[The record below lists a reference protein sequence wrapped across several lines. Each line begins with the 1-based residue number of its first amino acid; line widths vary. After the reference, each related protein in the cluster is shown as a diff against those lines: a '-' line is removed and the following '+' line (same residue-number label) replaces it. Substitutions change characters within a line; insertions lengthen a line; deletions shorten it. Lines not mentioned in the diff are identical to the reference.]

1 MTWRS
6 TLPALLLTV
15 LAGSLLPVGL
25 AAAADDDSDSA
36 AARLDAVAQEFWD
49 HLLEE
54 SVGLRLQQG
63 LPITR
68 LPDFSYEHEAEA
80 ARWSQEMLGRLRA
93 IDPAGLDRAGDH
105 ERWLSWKILA
115 WQLQQAI
122 DGLPYFWYQFQVTP
136 YTWSFSG
143 VNQVFAQVPLAT
155 AEDRARY
162 VDLLGQVPG
171 VAGTLRSHLETQ
183 RQKGILLPR
192 PEIDLVLASFRPL
205 AALSNDPTQHPYAV
219 ADERL
224 EGVAPDAAKAF
235 QAQVASLLDERVAPA
250 FQKLLATFDDAY
262 RAAAP
267 EAVGLGQYPGGA
279 DAYRFLI
286 RFQTGLDLTPEEIHQ
301 RGLQEVERIDG
312 EMAEV
317 RHLLGF
323 EGTARELNQELRT
336 DPRFLACSPAGVAER
351 LTRPLRRIE
360 PVIGKWFHT
369 RPEAPYGVARLDPG
383 LEAGMTF
390 GYYQEPTPDHPSGT
404 YLFNGS
410 SLDQR
415 PLVNAAALIYHELIP
430 GHHFQISLQEENGD
444 LPSFRR
450 NAFPTA
456 FVEGWAEYASALA
469 GEMGMYREP
478 YDRYGRLSMDM
489 FLSTRLVVDTG
500 MNALGWSRERALDF
514 MRAHLLES
522 DAQLATETLRYS
534 VDIPGQALAY
544 KIGSAT
550 IRDLREHARAE
561 LGDRFDVRRFHDA
574 VLGHG
579 AMPLAVLTEHVDWW
593 IAREKARPAGEAPAP

>member
-6 TLPALLLTV
+6 TLPALVLAA
-15 LAGSLLPVGL
+15 LAGSLLSGAL
-25 AAAADDDSDSA
+25 AAADEGGGAA
-36 AARLDAVAQEFWD
+36 AARLDGIAQEFWD
-49 HLLEE
+49 HRLEE
-54 SVGLRLQQG
+54 SVGLRLQEG
-63 LPITR
+63 LPVTR
-68 LPDFSYEHEAEA
+68 LPDLSYGHEAEA
-80 ARWSQEMLGRLRA
+80 ARWARGLLDRLEA
-93 IDPAGLDRAGDH
+93 VDPARLDH
-105 ERWLSWKILA
+105 ERWLSREILA
-115 WQLQQAI
+115 WQLHQPI

-143 VNQVFAQVPLAT
+143 VNQAFAQVPLAT

-162 VDLLGQVPG
+162 LDLLGQLPG
-171 VAGTLRSHLETQ
+171 VAGTLRANLETQ
-183 RQKGILLPR
+183 RGKGILLPR
-192 PEIDLVLASFRPL
+192 PEIDLVVTTFKPL
-205 AALSNDPTQHPYAV
+205 AGASAGHPYAV
-219 ADERL
+219 ASERL
-224 EGVAPDAAKAF
+224 AGVEPGTAEAF
-235 QAQVASLLDERVAPA
+235 QAQVASVLDERVAPA
-250 FQKLLATFDDAY
+250 FRDLLSTFDDAY

-267 EAVGLGQYPGGA
+267 EAVGLGRYPKGSE
-279 DAYRFLI
+279 AYRFLI
-286 RFQTGLDLTPEEIHQ
+286 RYHTGLDLTPEEIHQ
-301 RGLQEVERIDG
+301 RGLREVERIEG
-312 EMAEV
+312 EMAKI
-317 RHLLGF
+317 RHLVGF
-323 EGTARELNQELRT
+323 EGSAQEFNQQLRT
-336 DPRFLACSPAGVAER
+336 DPRFLACSPEGVAER
-351 LTRPLRRIE
+351 LTRPIRRIE
-360 PVIGKWFHT
+360 PEIGKWFLT
-369 RPEAPYGVARLDPG
+369 EPEAPYGVARLDPG

-390 GYYQEPTPDHPSGT
+390 GYYQQPTPDHPSGT

-430 GHHFQISLQEENGD
+430 GHHFQIALQEENRD
-444 LPSFRR
+444 LPPFRR

-489 FLSTRLVVDTG
+489 FLSARLVVDTG
-500 MNALGWSRERALDF
+500 MNALGWSRAKALEF
-514 MRAHLLES
+514 LRAHLLES
-522 DAQLATETLRYS
+522 DAQLATETLRYA

-550 IRDLREHARAE
+550 IRELREHARSE

-593 IAREKARPAGEAPAP
+593 IAREKSRPAAGP